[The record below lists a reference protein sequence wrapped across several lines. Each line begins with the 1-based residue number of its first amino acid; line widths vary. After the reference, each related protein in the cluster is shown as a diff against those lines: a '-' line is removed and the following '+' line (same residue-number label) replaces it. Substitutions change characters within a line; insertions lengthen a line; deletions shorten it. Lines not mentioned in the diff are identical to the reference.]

1 MCTATKNMHLPETS
15 AQNKGANAFL
25 DIMGGTLSS
34 MSPKMPKLA
43 PHPSETVAR
52 LTGRGGPDPGKPTA
66 LPTEGSSGSGPDAG
80 SGRVSGGKSVKGK
93 GKGPAAL
100 VAPAAEP
107 PVRIDRTFTSQSA
120 PASSTSPRRRSIRG
134 GKDVTA
140 ASAFG
145 RSGLNIPQ

>member
-15 AQNKGANAFL
+15 AQNKGANALL
-25 DIMGGTLSS
+25 DTMGGSLSS

-52 LTGRGGPDPGKPTA
+52 LTGEGGPDPGKPTA
-66 LPTEGSSGSGPDAG
+66 LPTDGS

-100 VAPAAEP
+100 VAPAAAP